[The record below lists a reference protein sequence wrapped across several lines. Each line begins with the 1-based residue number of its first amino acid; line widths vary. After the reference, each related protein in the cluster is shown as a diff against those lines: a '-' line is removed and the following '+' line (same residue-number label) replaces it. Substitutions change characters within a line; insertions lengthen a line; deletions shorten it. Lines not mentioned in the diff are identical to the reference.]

1 MATALRIGK
10 WLFIADLTAG
20 FLITAAI
27 AAGWIDPAS
36 IIWKIAMAF

>member
-10 WLFIADLTAG
+10 WLIIADIATG
-20 FLITAAI
+20 VLISLAI

-36 IIWKIAMAF
+36 IIWKIASAF